1 MIHVVQFE
9 GDCVIYKTSN
19 GRHSRGG
26 QIETE
31 NLRANRSSGVPFMKT
46 LRPSTNSL
54 FKYISASGNK
64 ALCKMVYIIP
74 KVDTLVVVNVKGSV
88 KAFQEYVVVW

>member
-1 MIHVVQFE
+1 
-9 GDCVIYKTSN
+9 
-19 GRHSRGG
+19 
-26 QIETE
+26 
-31 NLRANRSSGVPFMKT
+31 MKT